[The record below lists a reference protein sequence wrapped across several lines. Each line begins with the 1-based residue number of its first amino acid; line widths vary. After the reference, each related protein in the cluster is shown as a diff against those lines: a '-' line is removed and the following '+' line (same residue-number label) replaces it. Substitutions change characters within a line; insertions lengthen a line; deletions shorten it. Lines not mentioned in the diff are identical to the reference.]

1 MKKFAVVLAGCG
13 HKDGAEINEAV
24 SLLLA
29 IDQHHCEYQCFA
41 PDRQQ
46 TEVVD
51 HLTGKQVAGEKRNIM
66 TEAARIARGN
76 ILPLD
81 QFKAED
87 YDALF
92 FPGGFGAAKN
102 LCDYAFKGADM
113 MVQPDVTRAIL
124 EMHEAKKP
132 IGAMCIAPVM
142 LARLIPGVCVTLG
155 AEGSP
160 VADQV
165 RGWGAEHVQT
175 EHGDVCADN
184 EDLVFT
190 TPAFMLDAS
199 LKDIYDGAYNMVE
212 AIVDYLDGKEFIV

>member
-1 MKKFAVVLAGCG
+1 MKKFAVILAGCG

-29 IDQHHCEYQCFA
+29 IDQHQCAYQCFA
-41 PDRQQ
+41 PDRPQE
-46 TEVVD
+46 EVVD
-51 HLTGKQVAGEKRNIM
+51 HASGKKVCNAKRNILA
-66 TEAARIARGN
+66 EAARIARGD

-81 QFKAED
+81 RFNPED

-102 LCDYAFKGADM
+102 LCDYAFKGEAM
-113 MVQPDVTRAIL
+113 EVKPDVAQAIL
-124 EMHEAKKP
+124 KMHEAKKP

-155 AEGSP
+155 AEGTD
-160 VADQV
+160 AAECV
-165 RGWGAEHVQT
+165 RKWGAEHVQT
-175 EHGDVCADN
+175 ENGDVCADN

-190 TPAFMLDAS
+190 TPAFMLDAT

-212 AIVDYLDGKEFIV
+212 AVVDCLDGKK

>member
-51 HLTGKQVAGEKRNIM
+51 HLTGKKVTGAKRNIM

-102 LCDYAFKGADM
+102 LCDYAFKGVDM
-113 MVQPDVTRAIL
+113 MVEPDVTRAIL

-155 AEGSP
+155 AEGSD
-160 VADQV
+160 VADHV
-165 RGWGAEHVQT
+165 RAWGAEHVQT
-175 EHGDVCADN
+175 ENGDVCADN

-190 TPAFMLDAS
+190 TPAFMLDAT
-199 LKDIYDGAYNMVE
+199 LKDVYDGAYNMVE
-212 AIVDYLDGKEFIV
+212 AVVEWLEKR

>member
-1 MKKFAVVLAGCG
+1 MKKFAVILAGCG

-29 IDQHHCEYQCFA
+29 IDQHQCAYQCFA
-41 PDRQQ
+41 PDRLQ
-46 TEVVD
+46 TEVID
-51 HLTGKQVAGEKRNIM
+51 HVTGKKVVNAKRNIM
-66 TEAARIARGN
+66 AEAARIARGN
-76 ILPLD
+76 ILPIE

-102 LCDYAFKGADM
+102 LCDYAFKGAAM
-113 MVQPDVTRAIL
+113 EVQPDVARVIL

-142 LARLIPGVCVTLG
+142 LARLIPDVYVTLG
-155 AEGSP
+155 AEGTP
-160 VADQV
+160 VADEV
-165 RGWGAEHVQT
+165 RGWGANHIQT
-175 EHGDVCADN
+175 ENGDVCADN
-184 EDLVFT
+184 GNLVFT

-199 LKDIYDGAYNMVE
+199 LKDVYDGAYNMVE
-212 AIVDYLDGKEFIV
+212 AVVDCLDGKKF

>member
-1 MKKFAVVLAGCG
+1 MKKFAVILAGCG
-13 HKDGAEINEAV
+13 HKDGTEINEAV

-41 PDRQQ
+41 PNRPQ
-46 TEVVD
+46 TEVID
-51 HLTGKQVAGEKRNIM
+51 HVAGNKVADAKRNIM

-76 ILPLD
+76 ILPIE

-92 FPGGFGAAKN
+92 FPGGFGVAKN
-102 LCDYAFKGADM
+102 LCDYAFKGEAM
-113 MVQPDVTRAIL
+113 EVQPDVTRAIL

-132 IGAMCIAPVM
+132 IGAQCIAPVM

-155 AEGSP
+155 AEGTP
-160 VADQV
+160 VTNDV
-165 RGWGAEHVQT
+165 RSWGAEHIQT

-184 EDLVFT
+184 EELVFT

-199 LKDIYDGAYNMVE
+199 LKDVYDGACNLVE
-212 AIVDYLDGKEFIV
+212 AVLEALG

>member
-51 HLTGKQVAGEKRNIM
+51 HLTGKKVTGAKRNIM

-76 ILPLD
+76 VLPLD

-102 LCDYAFKGADM
+102 LCDYAFKGVDM
-113 MVQPDVTRAIL
+113 MVEPDVTRAIL

-155 AEGSP
+155 AEGSD
-160 VADQV
+160 VADHV
-165 RGWGAEHVQT
+165 RAWGAEHVQT
-175 EHGDVCADN
+175 ENGDVCADN

-199 LKDIYDGAYNMVE
+199 LKDVYDGAYNMVE
-212 AIVDYLDGKEFIV
+212 AVVDWMEKR